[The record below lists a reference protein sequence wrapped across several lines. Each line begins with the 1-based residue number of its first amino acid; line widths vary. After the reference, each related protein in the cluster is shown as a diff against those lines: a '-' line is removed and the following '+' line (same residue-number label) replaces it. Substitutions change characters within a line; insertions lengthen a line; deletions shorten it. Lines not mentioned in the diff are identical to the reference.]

1 MRLRLAQFH
10 ASKWYEL
17 ENGVNHL
24 NLASVDPDFAHHAVK
39 IHVVWRLG

>member
-24 NLASVDPDFAHHAVK
+24 NLASVDPAFARHTVK
-39 IHVVWRLG
+39 IQVVWRLG

>member
-24 NLASVDPDFAHHAVK
+24 NLASFDPAFAHHAVK